1 MCGICGEIRFDGNE
15 ISNIRADIMMD
26 AISSR
31 GPDNTGSYTDK
42 NIFLGHKRLSVIDIS
57 SNSDQP
63 MEDDDLII
71 VFNGVIFNY
80 KKLRNTLS
88 TEGYEFFSDGD
99 TEVILKCYKH
109 YGEAVSYTNMTLPT
123 ILLV

>member
-1 MCGICGEIRFDGNE
+1 VEYVEKCGLM
-15 ISNIRADIMMD
+15 ALKQ
-26 AISSR
+26 AILGQILCWMQYPPE

-63 MEDDDLII
+63 MEDDNLII

-88 TEGYEFFSDGD
+88 MEGYEVFFRW
-99 TEVILKCYKH
+99 
-109 YGEAVSYTNMTLPT
+109 
-123 ILLV
+123 